1 MGSGMLLTMTMRT
14 VLLQHLLTLFSRGKL
29 LFLSRMKRAGQ
40 EWCVLTE
47 ADSSDFRLGDS
58 SGDLTMMTLE

>member
-1 MGSGMLLTMTMRT
+1 MGSGILLTLTMRT

-29 LFLSRMKRAGQ
+29 LSRMQRTGQ